1 METEI
6 SRFKETA
13 EALNEI
19 DAALNELQRAFEN
32 KRENVSCLKETAAR
46 SVARIDELI
55 NKLNTAREQNG
66 TSNGND

>member
-19 DAALNELQRAFEN
+19 DAALNELQRAFEH
-32 KRENVSCLKETAAR
+32 KRENVSRLKETAAR

>member
-32 KRENVSCLKETAAR
+32 KRENVSRLKETAAR

>member
-32 KRENVSCLKETAAR
+32 KRENVSRLKTAAR

>member
-32 KRENVSCLKETAAR
+32 KRENVSRLKETAAR

-66 TSNGND
+66 TSTGND

>member
-1 METEI
+1 M

-32 KRENVSCLKETAAR
+32 KRENVSRLKETAAR

>member
-19 DAALNELQRAFEN
+19 DAALNALQRAFEN
-32 KRENVSCLKETAAR
+32 KRENVSRLKETAAR

>member
-32 KRENVSCLKETAAR
+32 KRENVSRLKETAAR

-55 NKLNTAREQNG
+55 NTLNTAREQNG

>member
-32 KRENVSCLKETAAR
+32 KRENVSRLKETAAR

-55 NKLNTAREQNG
+55 NHLNTAREQNG
-66 TSNGND
+66 TSTGND

>member
-32 KRENVSCLKETAAR
+32 KRENGSRLKETAAR

>member
-19 DAALNELQRAFEN
+19 DAALNGMQMSDVFGGHKCKE
-32 KRENVSCLKETAAR
+32 KRS
-46 SVARIDELI
+46 
-55 NKLNTAREQNG
+55 
-66 TSNGND
+66 

>member
-13 EALNEI
+13 EALNDI

-32 KRENVSCLKETAAR
+32 KRENVSRLKETAAR

>member
-32 KRENVSCLKETAAR
+32 KRENVSRLKETAAH

>member
-32 KRENVSCLKETAAR
+32 KRENVSRLKDTAAR

>member
-32 KRENVSCLKETAAR
+32 KRENVSRLKETAAR

-55 NKLNTAREQNG
+55 NKLNTARAQNG

>member
-6 SRFKETA
+6 SRFKDTA

-32 KRENVSCLKETAAR
+32 KRENVSRLKETAAR

>member
-19 DAALNELQRAFEN
+19 DAALNALQRAFEN
-32 KRENVSCLKETAAR
+32 KRENISRLKETAAC

-55 NKLNTAREQNG
+55 NHLNTAREQNG
-66 TSNGND
+66 TGNGND

>member
-32 KRENVSCLKETAAR
+32 KRENVSRLKETAAR

-55 NKLNTAREQNG
+55 NKLNTAREHNG

>member
-19 DAALNELQRAFEN
+19 DAALNELQQAIEN
-32 KRENVSCLKETAAR
+32 KRENVSRLKETAAR

>member
-32 KRENVSCLKETAAR
+32 KRENVSRLKETAAR

-55 NKLNTAREQNG
+55 NNLNTAREQNG

>member
-32 KRENVSCLKETAAR
+32 ISRLKETAAR

>member
-32 KRENVSCLKETAAR
+32 KRENVSRLKETAAR
-46 SVARIDELI
+46 SGARIDELI

>member
-19 DAALNELQRAFEN
+19 DAALIELQRAFEN
-32 KRENVSCLKETAAR
+32 KRENVSRLKETAAR

>member
-19 DAALNELQRAFEN
+19 DAALNEMQRAFEN
-32 KRENVSCLKETAAR
+32 KRENVSRLKETAAR

>member
-32 KRENVSCLKETAAR
+32 KRENVSRLKETAAR
-46 SVARIDELI
+46 PVARIDELI

>member
-13 EALNEI
+13 EALSEI

-32 KRENVSCLKETAAR
+32 KRENVSRLKETAAR

>member
-32 KRENVSCLKETAAR
+32 KRENISRLKETAAR

-55 NKLNTAREQNG
+55 NHLNTAREQNG

>member
-32 KRENVSCLKETAAR
+32 KRENVSRLKETAAR

-66 TSNGND
+66 TSND

>member
-6 SRFKETA
+6 SRFKVTA

-32 KRENVSCLKETAAR
+32 KRENVSRLKETAAR

>member
-32 KRENVSCLKETAAR
+32 KRENVSRLKETAAR

-55 NKLNTAREQNG
+55 NKLNTAREQND

>member
-1 METEI
+1 MEIEI

-32 KRENVSCLKETAAR
+32 KRENVSRLKETAAR

>member
-6 SRFKETA
+6 SRFKKTA

-32 KRENVSCLKETAAR
+32 KRENVSRLKETAAR

>member
-32 KRENVSCLKETAAR
+32 KRENVSRLKETAAR

-66 TSNGND
+66 TSNGNE

>member
-32 KRENVSCLKETAAR
+32 KRENVSRLKETAAR
-46 SVARIDELI
+46 SVARLDELI